1 MITIPSPT
9 WQTANQQHLA
19 TALAGVRI
27 ALQQY
32 LARAQGRTSDQEVQT
47 ASPEVLDRDFETD
60 PAALTSLCAAFHLT
74 SFERDLLLLCA
85 GVELSGSLAQLCG
98 EAQGGKVSYPTFS
111 LALAALPDAHWS
123 ALTPASSLRYWRLIE
138 VANGESLT
146 QSRLRIDERVL
157 HYLNGL
163 AYLDDRLRG
172 LMEPIQTTVMLPTSH
187 QQLAM
192 QIADLGAK
200 GQSCPIIQL
209 TGEGDDDKEAIAVA
223 ACNLLGL
230 QLYRLAGGNM
240 PGTVAEREALARLW
254 EREAILGRSALLVDC
269 EGLDRDRAR
278 TVVETIA
285 TMNGLVM
292 VSSPEPVA
300 IRQRATFRIDVP
312 RPSTAEQRQ
321 LWQQGLGVALRCPEP
336 VEGSGSKGELA
347 VSLAGQIDR
356 VVAHFNLGS
365 PLIQGVCDRV
375 RLWSNGNQAN
385 LSEFL
390 WESCRSQAR
399 TRLDDLA
406 QRIEPMA
413 GWDDLI
419 LPVAQQSL
427 LREVA
432 AQIKQRSMV
441 YDTWEFARRGANGLG
456 IAALFAGAS
465 GTGKTLAAE
474 VLARELQLDLYRIDL
489 SQVVS
494 KYIGETEKNLRR
506 VFTAAEAGG
515 AILLFDEADALFG
528 KRSEVKDSHDRYAN
542 IEVSYLL
549 QRMEAYRGLAIL
561 TTNLRG
567 SIDSAFLRR
576 IRFVIQF
583 PFPDLAQRLEIWRR
597 MFPPKLPTAGLDWD
611 KLARLNIT
619 GGNIR
624 NIVLNAAFLA
634 ADGGEPVQMKHL
646 LRSAQGEY
654 TKLEKTLT
662 DVEVGGWI

>member
-163 AYLDDRLRG
+163 TYLDDRLRG
-172 LMEPIQTTVMLPTSH
+172 LVEPIQMTVMLPGSH

-192 QIADLGAK
+192 QIANLGAK
-200 GQSCPIIQL
+200 GESCPIIQL
-209 TGEGDDDKEAIAVA
+209 TGEGDDDKEAIAAA

-240 PGTVAEREALARLW
+240 PGTVAEREAWARLW

-285 TMNGLVM
+285 TVNGLVL
-292 VSSPEPVA
+292 VSSPEPIA

-312 RPSTAEQRQ
+312 RPSTGEQRQ
-321 LWQQGLGVALRCPEP
+321 LWQQGL
-336 VEGSGSKGELA
+336 SGSKGELA
-347 VSLAGQIDR
+347 VPLAGQIDR

-375 RLWSNGNQAN
+375 RLWQGSNGNQEN

>member
-19 TALAGVRI
+19 TALAGVRA

-32 LARAQGRTSDQEVQT
+32 LALAQGQTQDQSQDQGTVASSEV
-47 ASPEVLDRDFETD
+47 VNGDFGTD
-60 PAALTSLCAAFHLT
+60 PAALTSLCTAFHLT

-85 GVELSGSLAQLCG
+85 GVELSGSLAQLCS

-172 LMEPIQTTVMLPTSH
+172 LVEPIQTTVMLPTSH

-192 QIADLGAK
+192 QIANLAAK

-209 TGEGDDDKEAIAVA
+209 TGEGDDNKEAIAA
-223 ACNLLGL
+223 TACNLLGL

-285 TMNGLVM
+285 TMNGLVL
-292 VSSPEPVA
+292 VSSPEPIA
-300 IRQRATFRIDVP
+300 IRQRSTFRIDVP

-321 LWQQGLGVALRCPEP
+321 LWQQGLG
-336 VEGSGSKGELA
+336 ELA
-347 VSLAGQIDR
+347 VPLVGQIDR

-365 PLIQGVCDRV
+365 PLIQEVCDRV

>member
-19 TALAGVRI
+19 MALAGVRT

-32 LARAQGRTSDQEVQT
+32 LAQAQGQNQDQSPDQGVV
-47 ASPEVLDRDFETD
+47 ASPEVVNDDFGTD
-60 PAALTSLCAAFHLT
+60 PAALISLCAAFHLT

-85 GVELSGSLAQLCG
+85 GVELSGSLAQLCS

-172 LMEPIQTTVMLPTSH
+172 LVEPIQMTVMLPTSH

-192 QIADLGAK
+192 QIANLAAK

-209 TGEGDDDKEAIAVA
+209 TGEGDDDKEAIAA
-223 ACNLLGL
+223 AAGNLLGL
-230 QLYRLAGGNM
+230 QLYRLAGGNI

-285 TMNGLVM
+285 TMNGLVL
-292 VSSPEPVA
+292 VSSPEPIA
-300 IRQRATFRIDVP
+300 IRQRSTFRIDVP
-312 RPSTAEQRQ
+312 RPSTVEQRQ
-321 LWQQGLGVALRCPEP
+321 LWQQGLD
-336 VEGSGSKGELA
+336 ELA
-347 VSLAGQIDR
+347 VPLAGQIDR

-375 RLWSNGNQAN
+375 RLWSNGNQEN

-489 SQVVS
+489 SQVS
-494 KYIGETEKNLRR
+494 ILGRRRRICGGCLRR
-506 VFTAAEAGG
+506 
-515 AILLFDEADALFG
+515 
-528 KRSEVKDSHDRYAN
+528 
-542 IEVSYLL
+542 
-549 QRMEAYRGLAIL
+549 
-561 TTNLRG
+561 
-567 SIDSAFLRR
+567 RR
-576 IRFVIQF
+576 RVGRFCC
-583 PFPDLAQRLEIWRR
+583 LMRR
-597 MFPPKLPTAGLDWD
+597 MRCLG
-611 KLARLNIT
+611 
-619 GGNIR
+619 
-624 NIVLNAAFLA
+624 
-634 ADGGEPVQMKHL
+634 
-646 LRSAQGEY
+646 SA
-654 TKLEKTLT
+654 
-662 DVEVGGWI
+662 VR

>member
-1 MITIPSPT
+1 MMSMPSPT
-9 WQTANQQHLA
+9 WQTENQQHLA
-19 TALAGVRI
+19 TALDGVR
-27 ALQQY
+27 ASLQQY
-32 LARAQGRTSDQEVQT
+32 LARAQGQNLEPEPAEIAKPTFGAMS
-47 ASPEVLDRDFETD
+47 SP
-60 PAALTSLCAAFHLT
+60 PALISLCHNFQLT
-74 SFERDLLLLCA
+74 TFERDLLLLCA
-85 GVELSGSLAQLCG
+85 GVELSASLAQLCNS
-98 EAQGGKVSYPTFS
+98 AQGGSVNYPTFS
-111 LALAALPDAHWS
+111 LALAALPNAHWS
-123 ALTPASSLRYWRLIE
+123 ALTPASPLRYWRLIE

-157 HYLNGL
+157 HYLNGIS
-163 AYLDDRLRG
+163 YLDDRLRG
-172 LMEPIQTTVMLPTSH
+172 LVEPIQMRVTLPTSH
-187 QQLAM
+187 QQLAE
-192 QIADLGAK
+192 QIATLGRQSPS
-200 GQSCPIIQL
+200 GQPSPIVQL
-209 TGEGDDDKEAIAVA
+209 TGDGEEDKEAIAA
-223 ACNLLGL
+223 TASSLLGL
-230 QLYRLAGGNM
+230 QLYRLPGGNL

-254 EREAILGRSALLVDC
+254 EREAILSQSALLVDC
-269 EGLDRDRAR
+269 EGVERDRMR
-278 TVVETIA
+278 TLVETIS
-285 TMNGLVM
+285 TIDSLV
-292 VSSPEPVA
+292 VIASPEP
-300 IRQRATFRIDVP
+300 ISLRHRSTMRIDVP
-312 RPSTAEQRQ
+312 RPSTEEQRQ
-321 LWQQGLGVALRCPEP
+321 LWHQGLG
-336 VEGSGSKGELA
+336 EL
-347 VSLAGQIDR
+347 VVPLDGQIDR

-375 RLWSNGNQAN
+375 QLWQQSSGAN
-385 LSEFL
+385 VSTDLREFL
-390 WESCRSQAR
+390 WESCRAQAR

-413 GWDDLI
+413 GWQDLI
-419 LPVAQQSL
+419 LPEAQKSV

-441 YDTWEFARRGANGLG
+441 YDTWEFARKGANGLG

-576 IRFVIQF
+576 IRFAIQF
-583 PFPDLAQRLEIWRR
+583 PFPDLAQRLEIWQR
-597 MFPPKLPTAGLDWD
+597 MFPPKLPTAELDWS

-634 ADGGEPVQMKHL
+634 ADVGEPVQMKHL
-646 LRSAQGEY
+646 LRATQSEY

>member
-1 MITIPSPT
+1 M
-9 WQTANQQHLA
+9 NCL
-19 TALAGVRI
+19 
-27 ALQQY
+27 
-32 LARAQGRTSDQEVQT
+32 
-47 ASPEVLDRDFETD
+47 VL
-60 PAALTSLCAAFHLT
+60 
-74 SFERDLLLLCA
+74 
-85 GVELSGSLAQLCG
+85 
-98 EAQGGKVSYPTFS
+98 
-111 LALAALPDAHWS
+111 
-123 ALTPASSLRYWRLIE
+123 
-138 VANGESLT
+138 
-146 QSRLRIDERVL
+146 
-157 HYLNGL
+157 
-163 AYLDDRLRG
+163 
-172 LMEPIQTTVMLPTSH
+172 
-187 QQLAM
+187 
-192 QIADLGAK
+192 
-200 GQSCPIIQL
+200 
-209 TGEGDDDKEAIAVA
+209 
-223 ACNLLGL
+223 
-230 QLYRLAGGNM
+230 
-240 PGTVAEREALARLW
+240 
-254 EREAILGRSALLVDC
+254 
-269 EGLDRDRAR
+269 
-278 TVVETIA
+278 
-285 TMNGLVM
+285 
-292 VSSPEPVA
+292 VSSPEPIA
-300 IRQRATFRIDVP
+300 IRQRSTFRIDVP

-321 LWQQGLGVALRCPEP
+321 LWQQGLG
-336 VEGSGSKGELA
+336 ELA
-347 VSLAGQIDR
+347 VPLVGQIDR

-365 PLIQGVCDRV
+365 PLIQEVCDRV

-528 KRSEVKDSHDRYAN
+528 KRS
-542 IEVSYLL
+542 YLL

>member
-19 TALAGVRI
+19 MALAGVRT

-32 LARAQGRTSDQEVQT
+32 LAQAQGQNQDQSPDQGVV
-47 ASPEVLDRDFETD
+47 ASPEVVNDDFGTD
-60 PAALTSLCAAFHLT
+60 PAALISLCAAFHLT

-85 GVELSGSLAQLCG
+85 GVELSGSLAQLCS

-172 LMEPIQTTVMLPTSH
+172 LVEPIQMTVMLPTSH

-192 QIADLGAK
+192 QIANLAAK

-209 TGEGDDDKEAIAVA
+209 TGEGDDDKEAIAA
-223 ACNLLGL
+223 AAGNLLGL
-230 QLYRLAGGNM
+230 QLYRLAGGNI

-285 TMNGLVM
+285 TMNGLVL
-292 VSSPEPVA
+292 VSSPEPIA
-300 IRQRATFRIDVP
+300 IRQRSTFRIDVP
-312 RPSTAEQRQ
+312 RPSTVEQRQ
-321 LWQQGLGVALRCPEP
+321 LWQQGLD
-336 VEGSGSKGELA
+336 ELA
-347 VSLAGQIDR
+347 VPLAGQIDR

-375 RLWSNGNQAN
+375 RLWSNGNQEN

>member
-1 MITIPSPT
+1 MITTPSPT

-19 TALAGVRI
+19 TALAGVRT

-32 LARAQGRTSDQEVQT
+32 LARAQGQTSDEGV
-47 ASPEVLDRDFETD
+47 AAPEVFNSDFGTD

-85 GVELSGSLAQLCG
+85 GVELSGSLAQLCS

-163 AYLDDRLRG
+163 TYLDDRLRG
-172 LMEPIQTTVMLPTSH
+172 LVEPMQMTVTLPTSH

-192 QIADLGAK
+192 QIANLGAK
-200 GQSCPIIQL
+200 GESCPIIQL
-209 TGEGDDDKEAIAVA
+209 TGEGDDDKEAIAAA

-230 QLYRLAGGNM
+230 QLYRLAGSNM
-240 PGTVAEREALARLW
+240 PGTVAEREAWARLW
-254 EREAILGRSALLVDC
+254 EREAILSRSALLVDG
-269 EGLDRDRAR
+269 EGLDRDRAK

-285 TMNGLVM
+285 TLNSLVM
-292 VSSPEPVA
+292 VSSPEPIA
-300 IRQRATFRIDVP
+300 IRQRSTFRIDVP

-347 VSLAGQIDR
+347 VPLAGQIDR

-583 PFPDLAQRLEIWRR
+583 PFPDVAQRLEIWRR

-634 ADGGEPVQMKHL
+634 ADEGEPVQMKHL